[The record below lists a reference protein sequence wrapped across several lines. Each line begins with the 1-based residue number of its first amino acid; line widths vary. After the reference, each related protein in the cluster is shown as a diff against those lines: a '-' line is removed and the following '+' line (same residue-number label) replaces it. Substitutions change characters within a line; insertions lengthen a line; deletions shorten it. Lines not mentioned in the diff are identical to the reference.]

1 MTEEET
7 LGKIAYEA
15 HRAFYYETRMSCV
28 KPWDALDDET
38 KQSYIASGRAV
49 AAYIK
54 RDLAGKQFSA
64 YVAAGTWEMEQRL
77 AETNARQ
84 GKIEQQLEELIQQ
97 LPRRRFLDGDRL
109 DDDAQRGTT

>member
-1 MTEEET
+1 MTEEDI

-15 HRAFYYETRMSCV
+15 RRAFYYETRMDCI

-38 KQSYIASGRAV
+38 KQSFIASGRAV

-64 YVAAGTWEMEQRL
+64 FVASGGME
-77 AETNARQ
+77 
-84 GKIEQQLEELIQQ
+84 IEQQLAELQARQQ
-97 LPRRRFLDGDRL
+97 GIEQELQELQEKLHHADTSTSAARI
-109 DDDAQRGTT
+109 